1 MSRPI
6 RYTFILLLAALSTA
20 LAAVSGWRYARA
32 SSPINGPIILIA
44 VDSLR
49 ADHLPAYGYTRVKT
63 PGIDRLAADG
73 VVFERA
79 FSHVPQTLPA
89 VAALLTGRL
98 PYDTGVRDG
107 VGFTL
112 AQSERLLPEMLR
124 DRGYSTAAIV
134 SSFLLRKETGI
145 NQGFN
150 LFDANITATGAA
162 SPALRRDPRDAETVA
177 EHWLESIGNQ
187 RTFLFLHLDGPH
199 PPYGDVVS
207 GFPPPPKATARLAE
221 GPAGL
226 EGGSRTRL
234 AASPDQLS
242 SYDAGVVAIDEVVGR
257 LVQYLKS
264 HQLYDQ
270 SAIVLVASH
279 GEGLGDH
286 GESAH
291 GLLTYDEVLRIPLI
305 VKPPAGERAGRR
317 VKIAVQQVD
326 LVPTILNLAKAP
338 LPGNLRGRS
347 LTPLLD
353 RDGIIANQLIY
364 SESLYGFYHFGW
376 AELTSLTDGRYR
388 YIRAPKE
395 ELYDLDTDPKEQR
408 NLADTDAKT
417 LAAFRAGM
425 KTFAPPATP
434 RRMEIPNDEDRER
447 YEMFGYVGSR
457 SEAARTGE
465 AGGAGRAGTAGAAN
479 EAASVPRSPQ
489 LVNPIDK
496 REVVERYRRAINLLA
511 TDDLKPAIDQLKALV
526 AQEPSMR
533 DVWMLLAT
541 AGWKADRPEVALDG
555 YQHAIE
561 LDPASSDAYLGA
573 ASALLRLHRLD
584 DAAARAQ
591 HVTDDSETT
600 EISQSRAHELL
611 AQVALARKNIEL
623 AHTEAM
629 LAEEA
634 EPGRPVSAFIDG
646 RIAFDKRRYAEA
658 LELLE
663 PALEV
668 VDKTPRQP
676 LGDLRVLTAEALVK
690 QDRLSEAEYLFLEEL
705 KQSPLSERARAG
717 LIAVYKA
724 TGRTTEAAAL
734 VQPPPSNR

>member
-1 MSRPI
+1 LSRPF
-6 RYTFILLLAALSTA
+6 RYTFILVLAALSTA

-32 SSPINGPIILIA
+32 SAPINGPIILIA

-98 PYDTGVRDG
+98 PYDTGVRDS
-107 VGFTL
+107 VGFPL

-150 LFDANITATGAA
+150 LFDANLTASDDMAL
-162 SPALRRDPRDAETVA
+162 SLRRDPLDAEAVA
-177 EHWLESIGNQ
+177 EHWLDSIGSQ

-199 PPYGDVVS
+199 PPYVR
-207 GFPPPPKATARLAE
+207 P
-221 GPAGL
+221 
-226 EGGSRTRL
+226 
-234 AASPDQLS
+234 ASPDQLS
-242 SYDAGVVAIDEVVGR
+242 SYDTAVVTIDEVVGR

-270 SAIVLVASH
+270 AAIVLVASH

-286 GESAH
+286 GENAH
-291 GLLTYDEVLRIPLI
+291 GLLTYDEALRIPLI

-408 NLADTDAKT
+408 NLVDTDIKT
-417 LAAFRAGM
+417 LEAFRKGM
-425 KTFAPPATP
+425 KTFAAPATAK
-434 RRMEIPNDEDRER
+434 RIEMPNDEDRER
-447 YEMFGYVGSR
+447 YEMFGYVGTR
-457 SEAARTGE
+457 MEAAKAGE
-465 AGGAGRAGTAGAAN
+465 AGGTRAAGRAGEAGRAGGRTT
-479 EAASVPRSPQ
+479 EVTQASVPSSRE

-496 REVVERYRRAINLLA
+496 RDVVERYRRAINLL
-511 TDDLKPAIDQLKALV
+511 TTGDLKAAIDQLKAL
-526 AQEPSMR
+526 ATQEPSMR

-591 HVTDDSETT
+591 HVVDDSEVT

-623 AHTEAM
+623 AHAEAM

-634 EPGRPVSAFIDG
+634 EPGRPVTAFIDG
-646 RIAFDKRRYAEA
+646 RIAFDKRRYADA

-668 VDKTPRQP
+668 AEKTPRQP

-690 QDRLSEAEYLFLEEL
+690 QERLPEAEYLFLEEL

-724 TGRTTEAAAL
+724 TGRTAEAAAL
-734 VQPPPSNR
+734 AQH

>member
-1 MSRPI
+1 M
-6 RYTFILLLAALSTA
+6 AALSTA

-32 SSPINGPIILIA
+32 SAPINGPIILIS

-49 ADHLPAYGYTRVKT
+49 ADHLPAYGYSQVKT

-89 VAALLTGRL
+89 TTALLTGRL
-98 PYDTGVRDG
+98 PFDTGVRDG
-107 VGFTL
+107 VGFTVP
-112 AQSERLLPEMLR
+112 QSERLLPEMLR
-124 DRGYSTAAIV
+124 DRGYSTAAVV

-150 LFDANITATGAA
+150 LFDSTIPATDDA
-162 SPALRRDPRDAETVA
+162 SAALRRDPLDAERVA
-177 EHWLESIGNQ
+177 EHWLESIGSQ

-199 PPYGDVVS
+199 PPYGRPTS
-207 GFPPPPKATARLAE
+207 
-221 GPAGL
+221 
-226 EGGSRTRL
+226 SRE
-234 AASPDQLS
+234 LS
-242 SYDAGVVAIDEVVGR
+242 SYDNAIETIDDVVGR
-257 LVQYLKS
+257 LVRYLKT

-270 SAIVLVASH
+270 SAIAFVASH

-291 GLLTYDEVLRIPLI
+291 GLLTYDDALHIPLI
-305 VKPPAGERAGRR
+305 VKPPAGEGAGRR

-376 AELTSLTDGRYR
+376 AELTSLTDGRFR

-395 ELYDLDTDPKEQR
+395 ELYDLDSDPNEQR
-408 NLADTDAKT
+408 NIADSHAET
-417 LAAFRAGM
+417 LATFRAGM
-425 KTFAPPATP
+425 KNFVPPAAS
-434 RRMEIPNDEDRER
+434 RRMENPSDDDRER
-447 YEMFGYVGSR
+447 YEMLGYVGTRLS
-457 SEAARTGE
+457 
-465 AGGAGRAGTAGAAN
+465 
-479 EAASVPRSPQ
+479 ASAPSAQ
-489 LVNPIDK
+489 AVNPIEK
-496 REVVERYRRAINLLA
+496 RDVVERYRRAVNLLA
-511 TDDLKPAIDQLKALV
+511 TGDLKGAIDQFKVLG
-526 AQEPSMR
+526 AQEPGMR

-541 AGWKADRPEVALDG
+541 AGWRLDRPDVALDA
-555 YQHAIE
+555 YQHAIAVE
-561 LDPASSDAYLGA
+561 PTNSDVYLGA
-573 ASALLRLHRLD
+573 SAALLRLRRLD
-584 DAAARAQ
+584 EATARAQ
-591 HVTDDSETT
+591 HVVDDATASAVA
-600 EISQSRAHELL
+600 QSRAHELL
-611 AQVALARKNIEL
+611 AQIGL
-623 AHTEAM
+623 AHRNLDQAHMEAA

-634 EPGRPVSAFIDG
+634 DPSRPVTAYVDG
-646 RIAFDKRRYAEA
+646 RIAFDHRRYAEA

-663 PALEV
+663 PALEK
-668 VDKTPRQP
+668 VDQTPRQP
-676 LGDLRVLTAEALVK
+676 LADLRLLTGEALVHA
-690 QDRLSEAEYLFLEEL
+690 DRLSEAEYLFLEEL
-705 KQSPLSERARAG
+705 KQSPASDRARAG

-734 VQPPPSNR
+734 AAQH

>member
-1 MSRPI
+1 LSRPI

-32 SSPINGPIILIA
+32 SAPINGPIILIA

-98 PYDTGVRDG
+98 PYDTGVRDS
-107 VGFTL
+107 VGFQL

-150 LFDANITATGAA
+150 LFDANLAA
-162 SPALRRDPRDAETVA
+162 GNDAPLALRRDPLDAEAVA
-177 EHWLESIGNQ
+177 EHWLDSIGSQ

-199 PPYGDVVS
+199 PPYSDVAS
-207 GFPPPPKATARLAE
+207 GS
-221 GPAGL
+221 
-226 EGGSRTRL
+226 SRTTL
-234 AASPDQLS
+234 AASTDRLS
-242 SYDAGVVAIDEVVGR
+242 SYDSAVVAIDEVVGR

-270 SAIVLVASH
+270 AAIVLVASH

-286 GESAH
+286 GENAH
-291 GLLTYDEVLRIPLI
+291 GLLTYDEALRIPLI

-376 AELTSLTDGRYR
+376 SELTSLTDGRYR

-395 ELYDLDTDPKEQR
+395 ELYDLDADPKEQR
-408 NLADTDAKT
+408 NLVDTDVKT
-417 LAAFRAGM
+417 LEAFRRGM
-425 KTFAPPATP
+425 KTFAVPATP
-434 RRMEIPNDEDRER
+434 KRIELPNEEDRER
-447 YEMFGYVGSR
+447 YEIFGYVGTR
-457 SEAARTGE
+457 REAARSGE
-465 AGGAGRAGTAGAAN
+465 AGGTRAAGNAGGTTAVT
-479 EAASVPRSPQ
+479 EAASSPSSRE

-496 REVVERYRRAINLLA
+496 RDVVERYRRAINLLT
-511 TDDLKPAIDQLKALV
+511 TDDLKAAIDQLKAL
-526 AQEPSMR
+526 ATQEPLMR

-541 AGWKADRPEVALDG
+541 AGWRADRPEVALDG

-584 DAAARAQ
+584 DGAARAQ
-591 HVTDDSETT
+591 HVVDDSEMTG
-600 EISQSRAHELL
+600 ISQSRAHELL

-623 AHTEAM
+623 AHAEAM

-634 EPGRPVSAFIDG
+634 DPGRPVTAFIDG

-668 VDKTPRQP
+668 AAKTPRQP

-724 TGRTTEAAAL
+724 TGRTAEAAAL
-734 VQPPPSNR
+734 AQH

>member
-1 MSRPI
+1 LSRPF
-6 RYTFILLLAALSTA
+6 RYTFILVLAALSTA

-32 SSPINGPIILIA
+32 SAPINGPIILIA

-63 PGIDRLAADG
+63 PGIDRLATDG

-98 PYDTGVRDG
+98 PYDTGVRDS
-107 VGFTL
+107 VGLPL

-150 LFDANITATGAA
+150 LFDANFTVSDDA
-162 SPALRRDPRDAETVA
+162 PLALRRDPLDAEAVA
-177 EHWLESIGNQ
+177 EHWLDSIGSQ

-199 PPYGDVVS
+199 PPYRDVAS
-207 GFPPPPKATARLAE
+207 GF
-221 GPAGL
+221 
-226 EGGSRTRL
+226 SRTSPG
-234 AASPDQLS
+234 ASTDRLS
-242 SYDAGVVAIDEVVGR
+242 SYDTAVVAIDEVVGR

-270 SAIVLVASH
+270 AAIVLVASH

-286 GESAH
+286 GENAH
-291 GLLTYDEVLRIPLI
+291 GLLTYDEALRIPLI

-388 YIRAPKE
+388 YIHAPKE

-408 NLADTDAKT
+408 NLVDTDVKMVE
-417 LAAFRAGM
+417 AFRKGM
-425 KTFAPPATP
+425 KTFAAPATP
-434 RRMEIPNDEDRER
+434 KRIEMPNDEDRER
-447 YEMFGYVGSR
+447 YEMFGYVG
-457 SEAARTGE
+457 TPLP
-465 AGGAGRAGTAGAAN
+465 AGGDRGAGRAGEAEGTRAAGRAGGTTTATNAVSGPSSR
-479 EAASVPRSPQ
+479 E

-496 REVVERYRRAINLLA
+496 RDVVERYRRAINLLT
-511 TDDLKPAIDQLKALV
+511 TDDLKAAIDQLKAL
-526 AQEPSMR
+526 ATQEPSMR

-573 ASALLRLHRLD
+573 SSALLRLHRFD

-591 HVTDDSETT
+591 HVVDDSETT
-600 EISQSRAHELL
+600 EVSQSRAHELL
-611 AQVALARKNIEL
+611 AQVALARKNLEL
-623 AHTEAM
+623 AHAEAM

-634 EPGRPVSAFIDG
+634 EPSRPVTAFIDG

-668 VDKTPRQP
+668 AEKTPRQP
-676 LGDLRVLTAEALVK
+676 LGDLRVLTAEAFVK

-734 VQPPPSNR
+734 AQR

>member
-1 MSRPI
+1 MSRPF
-6 RYTFILLLAALSTA
+6 RYTFILVLAALSTA

-32 SSPINGPIILIA
+32 SAPINGPIILIA
-44 VDSLR
+44 VDALR
-49 ADHLPAYGYTRVKT
+49 TDHLPAYGYTRVKT

-98 PYDTGVRDG
+98 PYDTGVRDS
-107 VGFTL
+107 VGFPL

-150 LFDANITATGAA
+150 LFDANFTVSDDAPLT
-162 SPALRRDPRDAETVA
+162 LRRDPLDAEAVA
-177 EHWLESIGNQ
+177 EHWLDSIGSQ

-199 PPYGDVVS
+199 PPYL
-207 GFPPPPKATARLAE
+207 R
-221 GPAGL
+221 PA
-226 EGGSRTRL
+226 SADR
-234 AASPDQLS
+234 LS
-242 SYDAGVVAIDEVVGR
+242 SYDTAVVAIDEVVGR
-257 LVQYLKS
+257 LVRYLKS

-270 SAIVLVASH
+270 AAIVLVASH

-286 GESAH
+286 GENAH
-291 GLLTYDEVLRIPLI
+291 GLLTYDEALRIPLI

-408 NLADTDAKT
+408 NLVDTDVKMVE
-417 LAAFRAGM
+417 AFRKGM
-425 KTFAPPATP
+425 KTFAAPATP
-434 RRMEIPNDEDRER
+434 KRIEMPNDEDREQ
-447 YEMFGYVGSR
+447 YEMFGYVGTPR
-457 SEAARTGE
+457 P
-465 AGGAGRAGTAGAAN
+465 AGGDRGAGRAG
-479 EAASVPRSPQ
+479 EAEGKVSRPSSRE

-496 REVVERYRRAINLLA
+496 RDVVERYRRAINLLA
-511 TDDLKPAIDQLKALV
+511 TDDLKAAIDQLKAL
-526 AQEPSMR
+526 ATQEPSMR

-561 LDPASSDAYLGA
+561 LDPTSSDAYLGA
-573 ASALLRLHRLD
+573 SSALLRLHRLD

-591 HVTDDSETT
+591 HVVDDSEMT
-600 EISQSRAHELL
+600 EISRSGAHELL

-623 AHTEAM
+623 AHAEAM

-634 EPGRPVSAFIDG
+634 EPSRPVTAFIDG

-668 VDKTPRQP
+668 AEKTPRQP
-676 LGDLRVLTAEALVK
+676 LGDLRVLTAEAFVK

-734 VQPPPSNR
+734 IQR

>member
-1 MSRPI
+1 LSRPF

-32 SSPINGPIILIA
+32 SAPINGPIILIA

-49 ADHLPAYGYTRVKT
+49 ADHLPAYGNTRVKT

-98 PYDTGVRDG
+98 PYDTGVRDS
-107 VGFTL
+107 VGFPL

-150 LFDANITATGAA
+150 LFDANLTVSDDA
-162 SPALRRDPRDAETVA
+162 SLSLRRDPLDAEAVA

-199 PPYGDVVS
+199 PPYVRPV
-207 GFPPPPKATARLAE
+207 
-221 GPAGL
+221 
-226 EGGSRTRL
+226 
-234 AASPDQLS
+234 SPDQLS
-242 SYDAGVVAIDEVVGR
+242 SYDAALVTIDEVVGR

-270 SAIVLVASH
+270 AAIVLVASH

-286 GESAH
+286 GENEH
-291 GLLTYDEVLRIPLI
+291 GLLTYDEALRIPLI

-395 ELYDLDTDPKEQR
+395 ELYDLDSDPKEQR
-408 NLADTDAKT
+408 NLVDTDVKT
-417 LAAFRAGM
+417 LEAFRKGM
-425 KTFAPPATP
+425 KTFAAPATP
-434 RRMEIPNDEDRER
+434 KRIEMPNDEDRER
-447 YEMFGYVGSR
+447 YEMFGYVGTPM
-457 SEAARTGE
+457 ETPKAGE
-465 AGGAGRAGTAGAAN
+465 PGGTRGAGRAGGTTAVTEVVSGPSSR
-479 EAASVPRSPQ
+479 E

-496 REVVERYRRAINLLA
+496 RDVVERYRRAIHLLT
-511 TDDLKPAIDQLKALV
+511 TDDLKAAIDQLKAL
-526 AQEPSMR
+526 ANQEPSMR

-584 DAAARAQ
+584 DAATRAQ
-591 HVTDDSETT
+591 HVVDDSETT
-600 EISQSRAHELL
+600 EIWQSRAHELL

-623 AHTEAM
+623 AHAEAM

-634 EPGRPVSAFIDG
+634 EPGRPVTAFIDG

-658 LELLE
+658 LEVLE

-668 VDKTPRQP
+668 AEKTPRQP

-690 QDRLSEAEYLFLEEL
+690 QDRLPEAEYLFLEEL

-734 VQPPPSNR
+734 AQH

>member
-1 MSRPI
+1 M
-6 RYTFILLLAALSTA
+6 AALSTA

-32 SSPINGPIILIA
+32 SAPINGPIILIA
-44 VDSLR
+44 IDSLR
-49 ADHLPAYGYTRVKT
+49 ADHLPAYGYTRIKT
-63 PGIDRLAADG
+63 PGIDQLAADG

-89 VAALLTGRL
+89 IAALLTGRL
-98 PYDTGVRDG
+98 PYDTGVRDS
-107 VGFTL
+107 VGFPL

-145 NQGFN
+145 DQGFN
-150 LFDANITATGAA
+150 LFDANLAA
-162 SPALRRDPRDAETVA
+162 GDDAPLALRRDPLGAEAVA
-177 EHWLESIGNQ
+177 EHWLDSIGSQ

-199 PPYGDVVS
+199 PPYPDVAS
-207 GFPPPPKATARLAE
+207 GSPPPPKATARLAE
-221 GPAGL
+221 APAGH
-226 EGGSRTRL
+226 EGGSRIR
-234 AASPDQLS
+234 ADASTDQLS
-242 SYDAGVVAIDEVVGR
+242 SYDTAVVAIDEVVGR

-270 SAIVLVASH
+270 AAIVLVASH

-286 GESAH
+286 GENAH
-291 GLLTYDEVLRIPLI
+291 GLLTYDEALRIPLI
-305 VKPPAGERAGRR
+305 VKPPAGERAGRH

-408 NLADTDAKT
+408 NLVDTDAKT
-417 LAAFRAGM
+417 LEAFRRGM
-425 KTFAPPATP
+425 KTFAPPAMP
-434 RRMEIPNDEDRER
+434 KRIEMPNDEDRER
-447 YEMFGYVGSR
+447 YEIFGYVGTR
-457 SEAARTGE
+457 LE
-465 AGGAGRAGTAGAAN
+465 AGRAGEPGDAEKAGAAGGARTAGPARPAN
-479 EAASVPRSPQ
+479 EAPGSPRE

-496 REVVERYRRAINLLA
+496 RDVVERYRRAINLLT
-511 TDDLKPAIDQLKALV
+511 TDDLKAAIDQLKALV

-584 DAAARAQ
+584 DAAGRAQ
-591 HVTDDSETT
+591 HVVDDSETT

-611 AQVALARKNIEL
+611 AQVALARKNIEV
-623 AHTEAM
+623 AHAEAM

-634 EPGRPVSAFIDG
+634 EPGRPVTAFIDG

-658 LELLE
+658 LDLLE
-663 PALEV
+663 PALAA

-676 LGDLRVLTAEALVK
+676 LGDLRMLTAEALVK
-690 QDRLSEAEYLFLEEL
+690 QDRPSEAEYLFLEEL

-717 LIAVYKA
+717 LIAIYKA

-734 VQPPPSNR
+734 AQH